1 MNSLVYPKWLED
13 KWQAEKEAEKIK
25 QEYVDYYKNHKAC
38 PQCGKTDICSTTGP
52 WGPTPYQ
59 RGIDRNKAWCDCGW
73 KGIVDDLVTP
83 IVAVYNLEETPKG
96 QRCVCKQES

>member
-1 MNSLVYPKWLED
+1 MSITFPQWVLEQKWL
-13 KWQAEKEAEKIK
+13 AEEVEKLK
-25 QEYVDYYKNHKAC
+25 QGYIDYYNNHKAC

-59 RGIDRNKAWCDCGW
+59 RGIDTNKAWCDCGW
-73 KGIVDDLVTP
+73 QGTVNDLVAP
-83 IVAVYNLEETPKG
+83 IGAVYNLEDTPKG